1 MVNKNR
7 NDKNKVKS
15 LISFDISYNIHKH
28 QFQEKLL
35 LIAISHFDNIPCWDE
50 KQE

>member
-15 LISFDISYNIHKH
+15 LILFDIHKH

-50 KQE
+50 NQE